1 MEKERIKPF
10 IARRVAMEFQDGW
23 VVNLGIGLPTLC
35 TKFLPEG
42 VHVIVNSEIG
52 IIGQGP
58 TPGADEMDWLHVVDA
73 GGMPAAIIPGGS
85 FTDSATNFCLIR
97 GGHVDAVVLGGLEVD
112 EHGSLSNW
120 KIPGKMMPGMG
131 GSMDLLMGARHVIV
145 AMEHTSKGSIK
156 ILKQCKLPYTAVNCI
171 HKIITEM
178 CVIDVTPQGLVLRE
192 FNSELGPVEDA
203 IKQIQAVTEPTLII
217 PPDLKAMP

>member
-58 TPGADEMDWLHVVDA
+58 TPSAEEMDWLHVVDA
-73 GGMPAAIIPGGS
+73 GGMPAAIIPGGAY
-85 FTDSATNFCLIR
+85 TDSATNFCLIR

-145 AMEHTSKGSIK
+145 AMEHTAKGSIK
-156 ILKQCKLPYTAVNCI
+156 ILKQCKLPYTAVHCV

-178 CVIDVTPQGLVLRE
+178 CVIDVTEDGLLLRE
-192 FNSELGPVEDA
+192 YNAELGTAEEA
-203 IKQIQAVTEPTLII
+203 IEQIQAVTEPTLII
-217 PPDLKAMP
+217 SPDLKAMP

>member
-58 TPGADEMDWLHVVDA
+58 TPSAEEMDWLHVVDA
-73 GGMPAAIIPGGS
+73 GGMPAAIIPGGAY
-85 FTDSATNFCLIR
+85 TDSATNFCLIR

-156 ILKQCKLPYTAVNCI
+156 ILKQCKLPYTAVHCV

-178 CVIDVTPQGLVLRE
+178 CVIDVTEDGLLLRE
-192 FNSELGPVEDA
+192 YNAELGTAEEA
-203 IKQIQAVTEPTLII
+203 IEQI
-217 PPDLKAMP
+217 

>member
-58 TPGADEMDWLHVVDA
+58 TPSAEEMDWLHVVDA
-73 GGMPAAIIPGGS
+73 GGMPAAIIPGGAY
-85 FTDSATNFCLIR
+85 TDSATNFCLIR

-156 ILKQCKLPYTAVNCI
+156 ILKQCKLPYTAVHCV

-178 CVIDVTPQGLVLRE
+178 CVIDVTEDGLLLRE
-192 FNSELGPVEDA
+192 YNAELGTAEEA
-203 IKQIQAVTEPTLII
+203 IEQIQAVTEPTLII
-217 PPDLKAMP
+217 SPDLKAMP